1 MRAIYGLIAEFD
13 SPEQLLRATEQ
24 ARDAGYRRMDAYS
37 PFPVPHLAEVLG
49 LKKTRVPLMCLLGG
63 IMGGLSAYA
72 LMYWINVW
80 AFPINVA
87 GRPLH
92 SWPSFIPVTFEMTVL
107 FASFGAFF
115 GMWALNGLPM
125 PFHPVFNV
133 ERFAAASRDR
143 FFLCIE
149 SSDPQFELR
158 TTRMFLDSLHPNVVE
173 EVPYR

>member
-1 MRAIYGLIAEFD
+1 MRLLYGLMAEFD
-13 SPEQLLRATEQ
+13 TPEELLEATRRAYE
-24 ARDAGYRRMDAYS
+24 RGYRKMDAYS
-37 PFPVPHLAEVLG
+37 PFPVPNLPEALG
-49 LKKTRVPLMCLLGG
+49 MHTNRVPLLCLLGG
-63 IMGGLSAYA
+63 ILGGSAAYM
-72 LMYWINVW
+72 LQYWINVI
-80 AFPINVA
+80 ALPMNVA

-133 ERFAAASRDR
+133 PRFKAASRDG

-149 SSDPQFELR
+149 SADPQFELDY
-158 TTRMFLDSLHPNVVE
+158 TRRFLSSLQPSAIE

>member
-1 MRAIYGLIAEFD
+1 MNVIWGLMAEFET
-13 SPEQLLRATEQ
+13 SEQLLDATRQ
-24 ARDAGYRRMDAYS
+24 AHAAGYRRMDAYS
-37 PFPVPHLAEVLG
+37 PFPVPKLAEALG
-49 LKKTRVPLMCLLGG
+49 FRKNGVAMLCLVGGILGG
-63 IMGGLSAYA
+63 LTAY
-72 LMYWINVW
+72 LLQYWINVI
-80 AFPINVA
+80 AFPNNVA

-133 ERFAAASRDR
+133 PSFAAATRNR

-149 SSDPQFELR
+149 SSDPSFELEA
-158 TTRMFLDSLHPNVVE
+158 TRAFLLGLAPKVIE